1 MPVPADGEPQRSR
14 TLAEKVDYLFRNVR
28 KPDAREY
35 SNDEVSAAIAR
46 DQGVSVSSSYL
57 WYLRTGQRDNPT
69 LKHLTALARFFGVP
83 AAYFFDDEVSGRVE
97 ADLALLAAMNDA
109 GVRGVALRAAG
120 LSPESLRTVYEVIA
134 RVSELEGKSPRPGEK
149 R

>member
-1 MPVPADGEPQRSR
+1 MAKEGPRRTVGQKLEHLFHTVHRPDG
-14 TLAEKVDYLFRNVR
+14 
-28 KPDAREY
+28 REY
-35 SNDEVSAAIAR
+35 SNEEVAALVSQQGETISA
-46 DQGVSVSSSYL
+46 SYL

>member
-1 MPVPADGEPQRSR
+1 MESESAPRRTVGQKLEHLFHTVRRPDG
-14 TLAEKVDYLFRNVR
+14 
-28 KPDAREY
+28 REY
-35 SNDEVSAAIAR
+35 GNEEVAALVSQ
-46 DQGVSVSSSYL
+46 QGETISSSYI

-83 AAYFFDDEVSGRVE
+83 AAYFFDDEMTNRVE
-97 ADLALLAAMNDA
+97 AELALLTAMNDA

-120 LSPESLRTVYEVIA
+120 LSPESLRTVYEVIS
-134 RVSELEGKSPRPGEK
+134 RVSELEGKTPRSGEK